1 MNVSDPLLVC
11 MAAALVIARL
21 AAHRGWEQRNI
32 ARLAAH
38 FGWLPA
44 DASRAYGIAREVGFG
59 TAYRTVMGGSRRQ
72 PT

>member
-1 MNVSDPLLVC
+1 MKIPHPLLVC
-11 MAAALVIARL
+11 ASTLVMATL

-38 FGWLPA
+38 FGWLRA
-44 DASRAYGIAREVGFG
+44 DAARAYAIARDVGFG
-59 TAYRTVMGGSRRQ
+59 AAYRTVLGDPRQQ